1 MTQSH
6 PSPNVSFTV
15 ATPFPMKKTLPK
27 REITASDSS
36 VVYKNRWMQVR
47 EDKIV
52 RPSGTTGI
60 YGVVE
65 KPDFA
70 VIVAFQDGALHLVEQ
85 YRYPVK
91 GRYWE
96 FPQGSS
102 HLPGVTAA
110 DLAAAELR
118 EETGLVAASMVHVGR
133 LFPAYG
139 FATQA
144 FDVYLATGLSDVG
157 AALEP
162 EEEGLITQSFPVAS
176 VAQMIIDGIIQDAST
191 VAAFGLLRLKGLL

>member
-1 MTQSH
+1 
-6 PSPNVSFTV
+6 
-15 ATPFPMKKTLPK
+15 MKKILPK
-27 REITASDSS
+27 REIVTRDSS

-47 EDKIV
+47 EDSIV
-52 RPSGTTGI
+52 RPSGASGV

-70 VIVAFQDGALHLVEQ
+70 VIAALQDGALHLVEQ
-85 YRYPVK
+85 YRYPV
-91 GRYWE
+91 GARYWE

-102 HLPGVTAA
+102 DLPGVTAIE
-110 DLAAAELR
+110 LAAAELL
-118 EETGLVAASMVHVGR
+118 EETGLAAASMVHVGR

-144 FDVYLATGLSDVG
+144 FDLYLATGLSDMG

-162 EEEGLITQSFPVAS
+162 EEEGLITQSFSVAS
-176 VAQMIIDGIIQDAST
+176 VAQMIIDGTIQDAST
-191 VAAFGLLRLKGLL
+191 VAAFGLLRLKGIL